1 MGGTLSALPPYDVTY
16 IEIWTSIGQAVVFEE
31 AATLMISVRAGANQL
46 AASVKQK
53 LSVIFALLKRIQN

>member
-16 IEIWTSIGQAVVFEE
+16 IEIWTSIGQAVVVEE
-31 AATLMISVRAGANQL
+31 AATLTISVRAGANQP

-53 LSVIFALLKRIQN
+53 LTVISALLETTKN